1 MSRVRIAKDKAEF
14 VKSLVTAN
22 SKDGVFETYADVVIF
37 AASLGTKREKRLPLG
52 GISTKDPAP
61 IGIEIFASRGYDLAI
76 KLIAIAQTQ
85 DPKILSSYEPNA
97 LEQRIHILEEYAN
110 GGLEILREELRG
122 SVDYTERLLLMLK
135 AEQQKPKNDSE
146 GFDLSRFL

>member
-22 SKDGVFETYADVVIF
+22 SKDGVFETYADVVMF
-37 AASLGTKREKRLPLG
+37 AASLGVKQDKRLPLG

-61 IGIEIFASRGYDLAI
+61 IGVEIFASRGYDLAI

-85 DPKILSSYEPNA
+85 DPQILSSYEPAA
-97 LEQRIHILEEYAN
+97 LEQRLHILEEYAN
-110 GGLEILREELRG
+110 GVLEILREALRG
-122 SVDYTERLLLMLK
+122 SIDYTERLLLMLI
-135 AEQQKPKNDSE
+135 AERVKPKTETDS
-146 GFDLSRFL
+146 FDLSRFL